1 MANSFLNKS
10 GLSYFWAKI
19 KAYVDGKFLA
29 KPSGGTPGQVLTK
42 TSAGGEN
49 WEDPASGLP
58 DGGAQ
63 GQMLYQGVNG
73 AEWADKPVM
82 YVNITGDD
90 ESGYQ
95 ADKTFAE
102 IQEAYQNGYAVFAQ
116 HTVSGA
122 IVVMPLFGVTSD
134 TIVTFVHQT
143 GDTTYTA
150 YVYADDYGGGAI
162 GYAEGGIYASG
173 ISLISGTTGLTSDN
187 VQDAIE
193 EVQGNIVSAQPI
205 QVPVT
210 LSASAWSSNQQT
222 VSVSGVLADETKQL
236 IQIVPAIASQTAYF
250 DAGIRCV
257 NQGADSLTF
266 ECQET
271 PTENVSA
278 FAVITN
284 LRASS

>member
-1 MANSFLNKS
+1 MASSFLNKS

-19 KAYVDGKFLA
+19 KAYVDGKFLV

-49 WEDPASGLP
+49 WEDPAK
-58 DGGAQ
+58 A
-63 GQMLYQGVNG
+63 
-73 AEWADKPVM
+73 
-82 YVNITGDD
+82 
-90 ESGYQ
+90 
-95 ADKTFAE
+95 
-102 IQEAYQNGYAVFAQ
+102 
-116 HTVSGA
+116 
-122 IVVMPLFGVTSD
+122 
-134 TIVTFVHQT
+134 
-143 GDTTYTA
+143 
-150 YVYADDYGGGAI
+150 
-162 GYAEGGIYASG
+162 
-173 ISLISGTTGLTSDN
+173 
-187 VQDAIE
+187 
-193 EVQGNIVSAQPI
+193 PI

-222 VSVSGVLADETKQL
+222 ISVSGVLADETKQL

-278 FAVITN
+278 FAVITS